1 MNPDPR
7 SILDQGRNVAWMIG
21 VIGTLAIMAI
31 LVTVLL
37 RVTRPEDLA
46 AIRARER
53 LQFREEVRAAEAQA
67 ISRYAWQ
74 DQAKGLVRVPIDR
87 AMELVIKEWQN
98 PAAARSNLIARVEA
112 ATALPPEPDNPYE

>member
-31 LVTVLL
+31 MVTVLL

-53 LQFREEVRAAEAQA
+53 LQFLEEVQAAEALA

-74 DQAKGLVRVPIDR
+74 DQAKGLVRVPIER
-87 AMELVIKEWQN
+87 AMELVIKEWQD
-98 PAAARSNLIARVEA
+98 PAAARSNLIARVEV
-112 ATALPPEPDNPYE
+112 ATALPPEPENPYE

>member
-1 MNPDPR
+1 VNPDPR